1 MSNRLLRLQTAMTA
15 VVVGLSL
22 APAPAAVQAPA
33 AAAKTWEPPRT
44 ADGQPDIQGI
54 WRLDLGITPAG
65 EEDAREVV
73 RGNSSGET
81 YPLYTLDGTCAEEHT
96 AVTGGKPRTYKSA
109 VVDPADGRIPYQPW
123 AEKKKQENCYNHTRP
138 TKDNIDNRARCYL
151 QGVPRTTYEPDT
163 QIIQIPGYV
172 LMLVEII
179 HGSRIIPLDG
189 RPHVGANIKLF
200 QGDSRGRWEGNTLV
214 IDVTNQN
221 DKTFF
226 DDIMNFHSD
235 ALHGVEG
242 FTFVDADTIQYE
254 AMLEDP
260 KVYTRPWKLA
270 FTFHRRKDKGYELME
285 HACYEGERSAKKIIF
300 GQ

>member
-1 MSNRLLRLQTAMTA
+1 MTAMAA

-22 APAPAAVQAPA
+22 APARAAGQAPA

-44 ADGQPDIQGI
+44 PDGQPDIQG
-54 WRLDLGITPAG
+54 
-65 EEDAREVV
+65 
-73 RGNSSGET
+73 
-81 YPLYTLDGTCAEEHT
+81 LYTVREYNRGGGSVSFQYSIDGTCGEEH
-96 AVTGGKPRTYKSA
+96 AIVAGGKPQFYKSA
-109 VVDPADGRIPYQPW
+109 VVDPADGNIPYQPW
-123 AEKKKQENCYNHTRP
+123 AAKKKQENCYNHTRP
-138 TKDNIDNRARCYL
+138 TKQNIDGRARCYL
-151 QGVPRTTYEPDT
+151 QGVPRTSYENSH

-172 LMLVEII
+172 LMLVEYM

-189 RPHVGANIKLF
+189 RPHIGENIKLF

-235 ALHGVEG
+235 ALHVVER